1 MSSNNDLR
9 WIPLTMFQRMKQ
21 LQNLNLSGNHLINID
36 QGKNYKLTVQKL
48 ILVKFPPFLTKLDMS
63 HNQLT
68 TMMARRFLAKA
79 NSLTTINLSHNQIE
93 VIEPSALSHLQNL
106 EEIDLSYNKLTE
118 VGHKA
123 LYGLVRC
130 HEINLEHN
138 LIRSVTSYLCS
149 YIYMFSR
156 SDISPT
162 AFINFGHKTFQN
174 KTINLANNQLA
185 FVMADWVQ
193 EIENEAK
200 FCQVQSECGEEV
212 KIQMAENPIYC
223 DCNMQVILLK

>member
-1 MSSNNDLR
+1 
-9 WIPLTMFQRMKQ
+9 
-21 LQNLNLSGNHLINID
+21 
-36 QGKNYKLTVQKL
+36 
-48 ILVKFPPFLTKLDMS
+48 
-63 HNQLT
+63 
-68 TMMARRFLAKA
+68 
-79 NSLTTINLSHNQIE
+79 
-93 VIEPSALSHLQNL
+93 
-106 EEIDLSYNKLTE
+106 
-118 VGHKA
+118 
-123 LYGLVRC
+123 
-130 HEINLEHN
+130 
-138 LIRSVTSYLCS
+138 
-149 YIYMFSR
+149 MFSR

-212 KIQMAENPIYC
+212 KILMAENPIYC